1 MRAQG
6 RLTAGRRGEWPFWI
20 GAWRALDLTEAFE
33 FEFCRTIGQL
43 VGRPPARSVAP
54 GSLLGGLCMFD
65 HKSSPVLAAAVAG
78 GLLGFSACLG
88 VAYAADVKPAVIYD
102 LGGKF
107 DKSFNEGV
115 YNGALKFK
123 KETGINFR
131 DLEIQNDA
139 QREQVLRKFA
149 KDGFSPIM
157 TVGFAWAT
165 ALGKVADE
173 FPKTEFGIIDSVVDK
188 PNVQSIVFKEN
199 ESSFIVG
206 VIAAKTSKTGKV
218 GFVGGMDIPLISK
231 FECGYQQGV
240 KYASDGKDEVFANMT
255 GTTPAAWN
263 DPVKGGELAKSQM
276 DRGADIV
283 YAAAGATGQGVL
295 KAAADAGKLGI
306 GVDSDQDNL
315 FPGKVL
321 TSALKHVDVATY
333 KMFMD
338 AKNGTWKAGVRTLGL
353 KDGGVDY
360 SSDQWNKDI
369 LTPEAK
375 AAAEAAKADIISGKI
390 EVHDYMTDN
399 KCPA

>member
-1 MRAQG
+1 MISRKSAYLCSAVSATFG
-6 RLTAGRRGEWPFWI
+6 L
-20 GAWRALDLTEAFE
+20 ALLA
-33 FEFCRTIGQL
+33 
-43 VGRPPARSVAP
+43 
-54 GSLLGGLCMFD
+54 
-65 HKSSPVLAAAVAG
+65 SSAVLAA
-78 GLLGFSACLG
+78 
-88 VAYAADVKPAVIYD
+88 DIKPAVVYD

-115 YNGALKFK
+115 FNGATKFK
-123 KETGINFR
+123 KDSGIDFR
-131 DLEIQNDA
+131 DLEIQSDA

-165 ALGKVADE
+165 ALEKVAGE
-173 FPKTEFGIIDSVVDK
+173 FPDTKFGIIDMVVDK
-188 PNVQSIVFKEN
+188 PNVQSIVFKEH
-199 ESSFIVG
+199 EGSFLVG
-206 VIAAKTSKTGKV
+206 VLAAKTSKTGKV

-231 FECGYQQGV
+231 FGCGYAQGV
-240 KYASDGKDEVFANMT
+240 KYVNDKDEVFANMT
-255 GTTPAAWN
+255 GTDFHAWN
-263 DPVKGGELAKSQM
+263 DPVKGGELAKSQI

-321 TSALKHVDVATY
+321 TSMLKHVDVATY
-333 KMFMD
+333 KSFMA
-338 AKNGTWKAGVRTLGL
+338 AKDGTWKAGIQALGL
-353 KDGGVDY
+353 KEGGVDY
-360 SSDQWNKDI
+360 AVDEWNKSV

-375 AAAEAAKADIISGKI
+375 SAADAAKADIISGKI
-390 EVHDYMTDN
+390 QVHDYTTDS